1 MRKFI
6 TFLTISL
13 CIVGLLASC
22 NNEVTNQ
29 NLGQAQD
36 KTAKVMVTDAA
47 AKDLIADG
55 DSPSVVV
62 DNLYWYY
69 IALKTDGAFITGQKT
84 ELTPVKG
91 ENVPGLTGADLGS
104 FSKGGWVFHFVGFA
118 DVYDPE
124 DEQLPVYTDGGGTV
138 VTVNSDT
145 SLAITLYKGQ
155 GMPGTGI
162 EADEI
167 LFLTSQFNVDAGFR
181 MKVYDGDALIYDTV
195 EFVEQQTEE
204 EIRFVAFGFDFIE
217 LDVGAHLLTFEVYT
231 PNISYSG
238 PIVKVGE
245 DELLLIV
252 GQGVTYEISGFINV
266 LGDETYGVVVDS
278 YSLSEMAG
286 TGSVE
291 AGKKI
296 VLPASPDTSEG
307 HASATTVL
315 FNSEIEG
322 EEGVDYVLTATI
334 TTLAGSPDESTP
346 GFVFNDDYSAVAAL
360 DLNLL
365 GDGEKVDVEDTSIDV
380 VTYIERGLGNN
391 VKVKYNGVDIQG
403 VAGCSYVYDSETG
416 ELSMHITHFS
426 TFVVE
431 FEGIAV
437 KADGT
442 AVADVPALLNL
453 DDTVVKLTK
462 NFVVDDIHITNTDLE
477 IQFNGKMITPKKFTL
492 GQDVR
497 IFTDQDHLRFT
508 TGERG
513 YSEREFSGGVGNGL
527 YPYLIASEFD
537 LRYLAARVNA
547 GFDTEDLCFRQV
559 ADIDLRYDTW
569 TPIGEGGYRVVTP
582 SHYFKGTYDG
592 NEKTIRGLTNVDY
605 DPDFDYKSGKEG
617 KYSYGLFGCVE
628 NAVIRD
634 LIIEDV
640 LIFDD
645 ETHSGDSVG
654 AFVGYAVGEE
664 LTLTNLRSVATL
676 TGVPLVFGNDAVGGI
691 IGRYY
696 GSGSEATALISGCE
710 NYADVTAELKVG
722 GIAGFLSP
730 AATATSGSLT
740 VSDCENFG
748 DVFSTTTSWHGT
760 ESGHYLSMAAGILCF
775 GQNPNKAD
783 SIIITGNTNY
793 GMIRENI
800 ASYAAYIAL
809 AANFQNA
816 DNYDEFIFTENVNTT
831 PMNYWFG
838 NHEEFEGKD
847 WIVDDPDET
856 PVNWYQNP
864 DYDLVRVSSY
874 GDVASNAD
882 RQIGLYSYASDC
894 EYMYSHFPGLD
905 RWPGFVPAEHK
916 GFYVDAEID

>member
-36 KTAKVMVTDAA
+36 KTAKVVVTDAA

-315 FNSEIEG
+315 FNSGIEG

-365 GDGEKVDVEDTSIDV
+365 GDGERVDVEDTSIDV

-431 FEGIAV
+431 FEGVAV

-442 AVADVPALLNL
+442 AVADVQALLNL

-462 NFVVDDIHITNTDLE
+462 NFVVDDVHITNTDLE

-513 YSEREFSGGVGNGL
+513 YSEIEFSGGVGNNQ

-559 ADIDLRYDTW
+559 ADIDLRYDDW
-569 TPIGEGGYRVVTP
+569 TPIGNGYREDTESADP
-582 SHYFKGTYDG
+582 HHYNVLGPYFAGIYDG
-592 NEKTIRGLTNVDY
+592 NDHKIKGLTDGEAYVPQYRNRG
-605 DPDFDYKSGKEG
+605 SET
-617 KYSYGLFGCVE
+617 KYTYGLFGVVCDAGFF
-628 NAVIRD
+628 NIN
-634 LIIEDV
+634 LEDV
-640 LIFDD
+640 HIN
-645 ETHSGDSVG
+645 SGNTLYVADSIG
-654 AFVGYAVGEE
+654 AMLGYSRGSLAVSGCRVTESE
-664 LTLTNLRSVATL
+664 GGISYVS
-676 TGVPLVFGNDAVGGI
+676 GNDGVGGL
-691 IGRYY
+691 IGRAY
-696 GSGSEATALISGCE
+696 GKAGTSDISISNCTNDAL
-710 NYADVTAELKVG
+710 VTT
-722 GIAGFLSP
+722 P
-730 AATATSGSLT
+730 
-740 VSDCENFG
+740 
-748 DVFSTTTSWHGT
+748 GT
-760 ESGHYLSMAAGILCF
+760 KAAGIVGYLVP
-775 GQNPNKAD
+775 NPNEEGVDNNTASVFGCVNNGDIVSPESDKIAGVVMC
-783 SIIITGNTNY
+783 SRIPGKNGLITISENTNNAT
-793 GMIRENI
+793 IRCGNLGYCGQIVNSQWNETGEEIVISNNVENGSI
-800 ASYAAYIAL
+800 VV
-809 AANFQNA
+809 AN
-816 DNYDEFIFTENVNTT
+816 
-831 PMNYWFG
+831 
-838 NHEEFEGKD
+838 
-847 WIVDDPDET
+847 
-856 PVNWYQNP
+856 
-864 DYDLVRVSSY
+864 
-874 GDVASNAD
+874 
-882 RQIGLYSYASDC
+882 
-894 EYMYSHFPGLD
+894 
-905 RWPGFVPAEHK
+905 
-916 GFYVDAEID
+916 